1 MNKKSDSLEGLSL
14 SKMNEI
20 IISLLEKEGYSSLK
34 SNSVNV
40 ITGETKEGLSVLTT
54 TFYIYQKVLSGNN
67 VDTKDLIEKL
77 RLAHKSTRP
86 NLLVL
91 ITGFSVSGSVD
102 KLIKRDLK
110 FNLDIIQRDQLSI
123 LVDSHFPNFWMYQ
136 NFDLVNYE
144 KYFLEEMAEKSALL
158 NIQGLESKAQ
168 KLIDIY
174 IKPRIFEIKGDLQSN
189 STQLNRVSEID
200 IMKRNVSCIIE
211 GDTGSGKST
220 LLKEIGR
227 LQIEEQKD
235 LKTLPIFIS
244 PLLLFNSNFS
254 IESVARKLLK
264 DKVPGEW
271 DEIIQSYNLLF
282 LIDNIDD
289 FEESEQKSVID
300 QLNQLSKS
308 KNIRFILSTRSIK
321 TGKVSSYCKGASLF
335 QIRKFNDVQ
344 IKEFSTRFF
353 NNEGIAS
360 NLLEALEDYRI
371 LERLPLT
378 PLSLSLIALVYEKEN
393 YEIPATISDIYDNF
407 NQLILGKITATKKF
421 EIINF
426 NFRERIL
433 SVYALELLQNNKSR
447 PYTKIRFIEYF
458 KEYFIAKSSEVETEV
473 IEEFLVFFIDNSGI
487 LKIEEDEFINF
498 SHRSFLEYY
507 ASLEIFKHK
516 RNLEKDL
523 VDNFLDLNWQNVAIF
538 FAGQSKDM
546 PDFLQN
552 IITKVSAASKLDE
565 HNNAIL
571 GLGYLLQAL
580 YQTDNKL
587 REKAVL
593 LSLNQSLILHEWY
606 KKIISDGDIL
616 FFKKMKLPAL
626 SVFNMY
632 FFYLNFLSSTLS
644 EPLSLAFNSLLE
656 QYKKSEETNVGYQ
669 LLTISAIFH
678 SKRIGNSYYLQKLLD
693 DTSILKDPYLVTV
706 AEYALY
712 FNSSSDHK
720 ELKQQLHKA
729 YHKMGNVT
737 KDLIRLPANRLRFSS
752 LDLIESNK
760 KVTLITEGSTDAE
773 IIEHAFTILT
783 NGKTPYWK
791 VKPAGNKG
799 GGAKEVKFILDI
811 SKPLNGDDETI
822 IGLFDHDTEG
832 INQYDGLQ
840 FDYYKEYKRVKK
852 MKDSNI
858 FGIKLPV
865 PKFREVYVV
874 EQEREHH
881 YLAIEHYFDDKVLEN
896 FDLVKPS
903 GIDGLYKIKDSSG
916 IKTKFSKHIKSL
928 KEAKYFKYFIP
939 LFETIDDISGVEEI
953 DYQEFI

>member
-14 SKMNEI
+14 LKMKEI
-20 IISLLEKEGYSSLK
+20 VISLIEKEGYHNLS

-40 ITGETKEGLSVLTT
+40 ITGETKEGLSILTT
-54 TFYIYQKVLSGNN
+54 TFYIYQKELSGNN

-77 RLAHKSTRP
+77 KLTYKSTNP
-86 NLLVL
+86 NLLIL
-91 ITGFSVSGSVD
+91 ITGFNVSGSVN
-102 KLIKRDLK
+102 KLLKRGTD
-110 FNLDIIQRDQLSI
+110 FNLDFIQRDQLSD
-123 LVDSHFPNFWMYQ
+123 LVDTHFPNFWMYQ

-144 KYFLEEMAEKSALL
+144 KYFLEEMTEKSALL
-158 NIQGLESKAQ
+158 NIQGLESKAK

-189 STQLNRVSEID
+189 STQLNRVNEVD
-200 IMKRNVSCIIE
+200 IMKRKASCLIE

-244 PLLLFNSNFS
+244 PILLFNSNFN
-254 IESVARKLLK
+254 IESIAKKLLK

-271 DEIIQSYNLLF
+271 DEIIQSYNILF

-289 FEESEQKSVID
+289 FEESEQKYVID
-300 QLNQLSKS
+300 QLNEFSKS
-308 KNIRFILSTRSIK
+308 KKIRFILTTRSIK
-321 TGKVSSYCKGASLF
+321 TGRISSYCKDASLF

-344 IKEFSTRFF
+344 IKEFATRFF
-353 NNEGIAS
+353 NDESIAS

-433 SVYALELLQNNKSR
+433 SVYALEILQNNSGR
-447 PYTKIRFIEYF
+447 PYTKINFIEYF
-458 KEYFIAKSSEVETEV
+458 KKYFKDKSSGVATEV
-473 IEEFLVFFIDNSGI
+473 IEEFLVFFIENSGI
-487 LKIEEDEFINF
+487 LKIEEDEYINF
-498 SHRSFLEYY
+498 SHKSFLEYY

-516 RNLEKDL
+516 RGLEQNL

-546 PDFLQN
+546 PDFLVK
-552 IITKVSAASKLDE
+552 IMTKIKRASKVDE

-587 REKAVL
+587 REEAVL
-593 LSLNQSLILHEWY
+593 LSLDQSLILHEWY

-616 FFKKMKLPAL
+616 LFKKMRLPAL

-632 FFYLNFLSSTLS
+632 YFYLNFLSSTLTQ
-644 EPLSLAFNSLLE
+644 PLSLAFNTLLE
-656 QYKKSEETNVGYQ
+656 KYKKDGETSIGYQ

-678 SKRIGNSYYLQKLLD
+678 SKRIGDSSYLLKLLD
-693 DTSILKDPYLVTV
+693 ETSILKDPYLVTV
-706 AEYALY
+706 AEFALY
-712 FNSSSDHK
+712 FNNSSDHK
-720 ELKQQLHKA
+720 EIKLQLHNA
-729 YHKMGNVT
+729 YDKMRNVT
-737 KDLIRLPANRLRFSS
+737 KDLINLPANRLRFSN

-760 KVTLITEGSTDAE
+760 KVTLITEGPTDAE
-773 IIEHAFTILT
+773 ILEHAFTTLT
-783 NGKTPYWK
+783 NGKIPYWK

-799 GGAKEVKFILDI
+799 GGAKEVKFILDKA
-811 SKPLNGDDETI
+811 KPLNGDNDTI

-840 FDYYKEYKRVKK
+840 FDIYKDYKRVKK
-852 MKDSNI
+852 MKGTNI
-858 FGIKLPV
+858 YGMKLPV
-865 PKFREVYVV
+865 PKFREVYIK
-874 EQEREHH
+874 QEREHH
-881 YLAIEHYFDDKVLEN
+881 YLAIEHYFDDTVLKE
-896 FDLVKPS
+896 FDLIKPS
-903 GIDGLYKIKDSSG
+903 GISGIYKIKDASG

-928 KEAKYFKYFIP
+928 KNAEDFRYFIP
-939 LFETIDDISGVEEI
+939 LFETIDAVSGVEEI